1 MSIGFLCRL
10 GIKVLSFQRTRAEDE
25 AKLGTSA
32 RLLFGGYLISAVG
45 TGMVYPYMAI
55 YVQQV
60 RGHGGKAAAAAL
72 AIIALGTIVGSLAAG
87 PSVDRVGPRLVGSV
101 ALILQA
107 AGYSLIGVSS
117 TLTDILVACIL
128 IGVGTGA
135 FYSAL
140 SPAINLTCSPS
151 QLRRA
156 FATRY
161 MITNLGVGVGILI
174 SMTAL
179 SEYDSSRF
187 VILYEV
193 NAASYVVFLALYC
206 VALSGRTPPVRDSEV
221 AEPAQ
226 EPFRWRSVLSNG
238 PFIRLLVVETLLV
251 AGGFSQIQ
259 SVIPLLLR
267 VRLGTSTLLITILIS
282 LNCFGIVLVQPLV
295 VRLFSR
301 VPEGRLLVSMGAVWA
316 GAFAVGA
323 GASAG
328 GSVGI
333 SALLMFA
340 IIYTL
345 GECFYGPSFH
355 PLVVQVAPQDQ
366 LGRYSSIVWSLW
378 GAVTFI
384 APPLGVLLVNSKW
397 PYSLWVM
404 CGLCS
409 AAASFCSLGLHPAG
423 AAEPLA
429 KSPR

>member
-60 RGHGGKAAAAAL
+60 RGYGGKAAAAAL

-187 VILYEV
+187 VILSV
-193 NAASYVVFLALYC
+193 IQNPHILGRLGG
-206 VALSGRTPPVRDSEV
+206 GRTSE
-221 AEPAQ
+221 EIP
-226 EPFRWRSVLSNG
+226 
-238 PFIRLLVVETLLV
+238 RL
-251 AGGFSQIQ
+251 
-259 SVIPLLLR
+259 
-267 VRLGTSTLLITILIS
+267 
-282 LNCFGIVLVQPLV
+282 
-295 VRLFSR
+295 
-301 VPEGRLLVSMGAVWA
+301 
-316 GAFAVGA
+316 
-323 GASAG
+323 
-328 GSVGI
+328 
-333 SALLMFA
+333 
-340 IIYTL
+340 
-345 GECFYGPSFH
+345 
-355 PLVVQVAPQDQ
+355 
-366 LGRYSSIVWSLW
+366 
-378 GAVTFI
+378 
-384 APPLGVLLVNSKW
+384 
-397 PYSLWVM
+397 
-404 CGLCS
+404 
-409 AAASFCSLGLHPAG
+409 AARGN
-423 AAEPLA
+423 
-429 KSPR
+429 